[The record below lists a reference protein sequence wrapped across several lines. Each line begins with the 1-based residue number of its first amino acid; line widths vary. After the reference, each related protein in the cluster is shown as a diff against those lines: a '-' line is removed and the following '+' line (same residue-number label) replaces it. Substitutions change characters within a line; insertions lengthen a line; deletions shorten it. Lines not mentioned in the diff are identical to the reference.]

1 MQWYMQNPQRY
12 ACEAK
17 AVYDVLRRLEPQE
30 VALRDGRRGFIMNFK
45 VPDPE
50 GKLMGSDGAHYQNY
64 RVLMMWNS
72 DHPYSAARCFGG
84 SVKTY
89 FMDPSIAEI
98 EKAYR
103 AHGRAR
109 VPHLLY
115 DRHPVTGAHIKIPC
129 TQRMCRESESF
140 SMVTAAALVMNWLSA
155 MTAGKYRE
163 SAYTAFCED

>member
-1 MQWYMQNPQRY
+1 MNIIAR
-12 ACEAK
+12 AAI
-17 AVYDVLRRLEPQE
+17 AVYDGSALSPIFPARPAKPDDEACAYLSA
-30 VALRDGRRGFIMNFK
+30 VA
-45 VPDPE
+45 E
-50 GKLMGSDGAHYQNY
+50 KLMGSDGAHYQNY